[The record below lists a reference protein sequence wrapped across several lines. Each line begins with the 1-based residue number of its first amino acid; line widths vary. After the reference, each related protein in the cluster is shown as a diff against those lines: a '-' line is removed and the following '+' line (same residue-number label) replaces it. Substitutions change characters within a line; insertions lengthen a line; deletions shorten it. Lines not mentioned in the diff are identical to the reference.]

1 MEFYGKSGIEAKLI
15 DLQDRLG
22 LDVNLLLF
30 ACWTGATGRGRL
42 SDNLWR
48 KLISGTEEWRRKV
61 VEPLRAVRRYSKGTV
76 DAGAFRE
83 KLKALELEAERAEQ
97 ETIMSL
103 AQPPEPAAI
112 AADAVMADV
121 VANLRAYIV
130 AAGCPLE
137 LVANGAVQV
146 LVAAA
151 CDLQNAR
158 TGKKYKISR
167 K

>member
-1 MEFYGKSGIEAKLI
+1 MEAKLI

-42 SDNLWR
+42 SDDLWR
-48 KLISGTEEWRRKV
+48 QLISGTDEWRGRV
-61 VEPLRAVRRYSKGTV
+61 VEPLRAVRRYLKGTV
-76 DAGAFRE
+76 DAAAFRE
-83 KLKALELEAERAEQ
+83 KLKTLELEAERAEQ
-97 ETIMSL
+97 ATIMSL
-103 AQPPEPAAI
+103 AQPPESAAI
-112 AADAVMADV
+112 SADAVMADV

-137 LVANGAVQV
+137 PGANGAVQV
-146 LVAAA
+146 LADVA
-151 CDLQNAR
+151 CDMQNTR
-158 TGKKYKISR
+158 MGKKHKTSR